1 VRQILHPASVAII
14 GASDDGTK
22 TTGRPLR
29 FLRQAK
35 FAGRVYPVNPNRDT
49 VQGERAWPSVDA
61 LPEVPEHAYVVTPA
75 DAALQ
80 AVEQCGKRGVRVA
93 TVLADGF
100 SEAGEAGLARE
111 RALRGIVAATG
122 IRVIGPSSLGVA
134 NLHEGLMLTANAAF
148 AEPEMPR
155 GSIFVASQSGTM
167 IGSILSRGKARGI
180 GFAGLVSVGNEVDL
194 GAGEI
199 CASTLDDSSVTG
211 YLLFLETL
219 RHADALRRFAL
230 AAAGRGKPVVAY
242 KLGRSAAG
250 AQLSVSHTGAPAG
263 EDDVADAFFRGSGI
277 ARVHTLDGLI
287 EALPLVA
294 RIPIRSGGKARVKV
308 ITTTGGGAA
317 MVVDQLG
324 VRGIEVEEMIDL
336 TLAGTRYDVM
346 KAALD
351 RELAS
356 PEVDLVIAVPGS
368 SARYEPQLAVKPVI
382 DCAASGK
389 PIAAFVVPDA
399 PEALAMLSAAGV
411 PNFRTPEAC
420 ADAVAAAFSRHA
432 CVGRHPAAPA
442 ERGTPSGSRDPCLRR
457 DDSSRVLDEM
467 ASYERLA
474 RIGVRHAPAQ
484 VVDESLRHALQYP
497 LAVKALS
504 AAIPHKSDVG
514 GVVLDVSGA
523 EELRAAVKRI
533 KAATRADRFLVQQ
546 MTRGAGEALLGYMVD
561 AQVGPIV
568 MLAAGGVLA
577 EVHRDRSIRLAPVDI
592 ESAREM
598 IEEVAAFKALRGYRG
613 RAPGDLEALATAV
626 VAMSRLAEDATVI
639 EAEVNPLIV
648 MEEGRGIVA
657 VDALV
662 RVMT

>member
-1 VRQILHPASVAII
+1 MIRDPILHPASVAII
-14 GASDDGTK
+14 GASDDPAK
-22 TTGRPLR
+22 PPGRPLR

-35 FAGRVYPVNPNRDT
+35 FAGRVYPVNPNRGT

-61 LPEVPEHAYVVTPA
+61 LPEVPEHVYVVTPT

-93 TVLADGF
+93 TVLANGF

-111 RALRGIVAATG
+111 RELRDIVAATG

-134 NLHEGLMLTANAAF
+134 NVNEGLMLTANAAF
-148 AEPEMPR
+148 AEPQMPR

-167 IGSILSRGKARGI
+167 IGAILSRGKARGI

-194 GAGEI
+194 GVGEI
-199 CASTLDDSSVTG
+199 CASTLDDPSVTG

-219 RHADALRRFAL
+219 RHAEALRRFAL
-230 AAAGRGKPVVAY
+230 AAAQRGKPVVAY

-250 AQLSVSHTGAPAG
+250 AQLSVSHTGALAG
-263 EDDVADAFFRGSGI
+263 EDDVADAFFRESGI

-294 RIPIRSGGKARVKV
+294 RIPIRRHGKPRVKV

-324 VRGIEVEEMIDL
+324 VRGIAVEALIDL

-351 RELAS
+351 EQLAS
-356 PEVDLVIAVPGS
+356 PGVDLVIAVPGS
-368 SARYEPQLAVKPVI
+368 SARYEPNLAVKPVI
-382 DCAASGK
+382 DSAASGK

-399 PEALAMLSAAGV
+399 PDALAMLSAAGV

-420 ADAVAAAFSRHA
+420 ADAVAAAF
-432 CVGRHPAAPA
+432 GRRPGKRCQEDFSPEKSSWH
-442 ERGTPSGSRDPCLRR
+442 GFSGGKL
-457 DDSSRVLDEM
+457 LDEL

-474 RIGVRHAPAQ
+474 RLGIRHAPAQ
-484 VVDESLRHALQYP
+484 AIDETLEHSLAYP

-504 AAIPHKSDVG
+504 AAIAHKSDVG
-514 GVVLDVSGA
+514 GVVLDVGNA
-523 EELRAAVKRI
+523 AQLRAATQRI
-533 KAATRADRFLVQQ
+533 RASAHADRFLVQQ
-546 MTRGAGEALLGYMVD
+546 MARGAGEALLGYVVD

-568 MLAAGGVLA
+568 MLAAGGLMA

-592 ESAREM
+592 ETAFEM
-598 IEEVAAFKALRGYRG
+598 VAEVAAFRALRGYRG
-613 RAPGDLEALATAV
+613 RAPADLEALAVAV
-626 VAMSRLAEDATVI
+626 AAISRLAEDATVL

-648 MEEGRGIVA
+648 MEEGRGVVA

-662 RVMT
+662 RVST

>member
-1 VRQILHPASVAII
+1 MRQILHPASVAII
-14 GASDDGTK
+14 GASDDATK

-80 AVEQCGKRGVRVA
+80 AVEQCGRRGVRVA
-93 TVLADGF
+93 TVLANGF
-100 SEAGEAGLARE
+100 SEAGEAGMARE
-111 RALRGIVAATG
+111 RALREIVAATG

-199 CASTLDDSSVTG
+199 CASTLDDASVTG

-250 AQLSVSHTGAPAG
+250 AQLSVSHTGALAG

-294 RIPIRSGGKARVKV
+294 RIPIRSGGKPRVKV

-324 VRGIEVEEMIDL
+324 VRGIEVAEMIDL

-432 CVGRHPAAPA
+432 CVGRHPAGPA

-457 DDSSRVLDEM
+457 DDSSRVLDEI

-484 VVDESLRHALQYP
+484 AIDESLRHALQYP

-546 MTRGAGEALLGYMVD
+546 MVRGAGEVLLGYMVD

-598 IEEVAAFKALRGYRG
+598 IEEVVAFKALRGYRG

-639 EAEVNPLIV
+639 EAEINPLIV